1 MARFNIVGLD
11 AAIRNIEDIGKD
23 VDPIMK
29 MCVYDG
35 AKVVADSVK
44 RNINSLPVRD
54 PKEYGTAKHRV
65 KGVTPEEKA
74 GLSSGFGIAKM
85 EQTGDTV
92 NTVLGFD
99 GYVGKPTKNYPKGHA
114 ISMIARANEVGT
126 SWLVKSPFLKPAY
139 NSSRA
144 AAEAAMSKRF
154 DEELKKRGK

>member
-1 MARFNIVGLD
+1 MAKFKVVGID
-11 AAIRNIEDIGKD
+11 AAFSGLELMGKD
-23 VDPIMK
+23 ADGIAK

-35 AKVVADSVK
+35 AKIVGDAVK
-44 RNINSLPVRD
+44 KNISSLPVRD
-54 PKEYGTAKHRV
+54 PKDNKRGKRV
-65 KGVTPEEKA
+65 KGVTPDEKTA
-74 GLSSGFGIAKM
+74 LQKGFGIAKM
-85 EQTGDTV
+85 RSEGDSV

-99 GYVGKPTKNYPKGHA
+99 GYDSNITAKYPKGHP